1 MSELLYTFGEIDER
15 VRPLVFY
22 IRTWAKEFDIIQTF
36 PALGLSNFM
45 VTCLVI
51 FFLQQLPKPILPPS
65 DDFMSI
71 REVDNDIQVTDV
83 SKLNFRSEN
92 TSTLA
97 QLVMGFFE
105 FYASFD
111 FNKDAAS
118 ISNGR
123 IRANISADS
132 MFVYNPMDNELN
144 VTRNVT
150 DFERNQ
156 FMEKCKIS
164 RDVMIN
170 DNLDAVGLLEFY
182 RQNMSRE
189 KIDSFI
195 NNMVKSHKENKGNNK
210 QTGKF
215 SVKSIMKTQ

>member
-1 MSELLYTFGEIDER
+1 MSEILYTFGEMDER

-22 IRTWAKEFDIIQTF
+22 IRAWAKEFDIIQTF

-51 FFLQQLPKPILPPS
+51 FFLQRLPKPILPPS
-65 DDFMSI
+65 DAFISL
-71 REVDNDIQVTDV
+71 REVGNAIQVTDV
-83 SKLNFRSEN
+83 SKLNFRTEN

-97 QLVMGFFE
+97 QLVLEFFD
-105 FYASFD
+105 FYSSFD

-118 ISNGR
+118 ISTGC
-123 IRANISADS
+123 IKANISADS
-132 MFVYNPMDNELN
+132 MFVYNPLDNELN

-164 RDVMIN
+164 RDAIAK
-170 DNLDAVGLLEFY
+170 DNVDAVGLFGFY
-182 RQNMSRE
+182 NQNMSRE

-195 NNMVKSHKENKGNNK
+195 NNMVKSNGEHRGNKPN
-210 QTGKF
+210 TKF